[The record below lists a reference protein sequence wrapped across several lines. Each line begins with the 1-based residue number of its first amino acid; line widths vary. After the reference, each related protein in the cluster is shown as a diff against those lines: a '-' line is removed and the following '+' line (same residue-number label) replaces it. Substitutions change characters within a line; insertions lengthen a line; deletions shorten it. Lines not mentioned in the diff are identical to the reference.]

1 MRFEPC
7 KQNFKTHDAI
17 ASHLRDSGKHKQNPN
32 RSLISVPTTSG
43 ANVNQSQS
51 TLGSNSAF
59 DDLDLGGGLS
69 VPKQLR
75 NFKFMLGTLGSA
87 DKEKIA
93 QLTKVTH
100 DKMTH
105 SKMVFEVIRNRMY
118 SALAQQLLP
127 VMYLINLI
135 VKNHPV
141 PFELLFQSR
150 IASDFCIAMKD
161 SIPADDRSYFYNLRS
176 TWPLLYNNQAHSF

>member
-1 MRFEPC
+1 MLLVFITISSL
-7 KQNFKTHDAI
+7 Q
-17 ASHLRDSGKHKQNPN
+17 HLDSP
-32 RSLISVPTTSG
+32 V
-43 ANVNQSQS
+43 QSAATVS
-51 TLGSNSAF
+51 PDMLYK
-59 DDLDLGGGLS
+59 LS
-69 VPKQLR
+69 K
-75 NFKFMLGTLGSA
+75 
-87 DKEKIA
+87 KIA

>member
-7 KQNFKTHDAI
+7 KQNFKTHDAL

-100 DKMTH
+100 DKITH

-127 VMYLINLI
+127 HQLDCQEPPGSVRVALS
-135 VKNHPV
+135 VKDCKRFLYCNEGQHT
-141 PFELLFQSR
+141 SR
-150 IASDFCIAMKD
+150 
-161 SIPADDRSYFYNLRS
+161 
-176 TWPLLYNNQAHSF
+176 

>member
-1 MRFEPC
+1 
-7 KQNFKTHDAI
+7 
-17 ASHLRDSGKHKQNPN
+17 
-32 RSLISVPTTSG
+32 
-43 ANVNQSQS
+43 
-51 TLGSNSAF
+51 
-59 DDLDLGGGLS
+59 
-69 VPKQLR
+69 
-75 NFKFMLGTLGSA
+75 MLGTLGSA

-141 PFELLFQSR
+141 LFELLFQSR

-161 SIPADDRSYFYNLRS
+161 SIPAYDQSSFYNL
-176 TWPLLYNNQAHSF
+176 